1 MIGYTRVEL
10 YSFSQAQDEQAIKIF
25 EVAHPDWEKRVEDGY
40 VIFEQRYSVG
50 GNDYEVCSTR
60 RTRS

>member
-50 GNDYEVCSTR
+50 GNDYEVRSTR